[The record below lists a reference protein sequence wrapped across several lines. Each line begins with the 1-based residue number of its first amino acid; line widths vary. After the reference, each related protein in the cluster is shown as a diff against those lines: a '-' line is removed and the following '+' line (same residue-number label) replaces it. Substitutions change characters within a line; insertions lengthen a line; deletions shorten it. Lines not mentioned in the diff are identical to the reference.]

1 MFQPVYEEIRQMTI
15 AKVLDFYDHEIR
27 QLNEAARQEKY
38 DKMSLSPF
46 RFFRGSSHLFYYDVT
61 RIPLGFD
68 TPRDKPTWIQGDL
81 HFENFGVHGNAK
93 GEIIYD
99 VNDFDEGYLGS
110 YLYDLIRMAVSVRLF
125 AEEAGYDPAPAIQN
139 YVFKYLHDLKKYASG
154 KDPSDVCFTRDNTK
168 GPIKKLIKKA
178 EKKREELMG
187 ERTEIINGTRRFRAL
202 PDMEIVDD
210 ATVKAIQGAWYSY
223 IETIDTEDRR
233 TESFY
238 TIKDIVRKLDSGTA
252 SIGLERYYLLIE
264 GEGGEEDLILEM
276 KQAQTSVP
284 SLFLPVYRPEAE
296 AIHQGRRIITSQKA
310 MQAHEDPYLG
320 YLTIDGK
327 EYYVRERSP
336 YKKKLKAKHIKSQ
349 EDLENVLC
357 IQGQITAKIH
367 ARADQDAGI
376 KEKVLTHHADVEI
389 IQAIGVSD
397 TAFLEQIERWSSAYV
412 ERTKLDYQVFLEWI
426 KARKEATKT
435 IES

>member
-1 MFQPVYEEIRQMTI
+1 MFRPVYEEIRQMTI

-27 QLNEAARQEKY
+27 QLDEQSRQEKY

-125 AEEAGYDPAPAIQN
+125 AEEAGYDPTPAIRN
-139 YVFKYLHDLKKYASG
+139 YVLEYLHDLKNYALG

-187 ERTEIINGTRRFRAL
+187 ERTELVDGVRRFCTL
-202 PDMEIVDD
+202 PDMEAVDD
-210 ATVKAIQGAWYSY
+210 PTRIAIESAWSSY
-223 IETIDTEDRR
+223 IETIDAEDRR
-233 TESFY
+233 DEAFY

-252 SIGLERYYLLIE
+252 SIGLERYYILIE

-296 AIHQGRRIITSQKA
+296 TVHQGRRIITSQKA

-320 YLTIDGK
+320 YLTIGQK

-349 EDLENVLC
+349 DDLENVLC

-376 KEKVLTHHADVEI
+376 TEKILTHHADVEI

-397 TAFLEQIERWSSAYV
+397 TAFLEQIERWSEAYV
-412 ERTKLDYQVFLEWI
+412 TRTKLDYQVFLEWV
-426 KARKEATKT
+426 KTRKTN
-435 IES
+435 

>member
-68 TPRDKPTWIQGDL
+68 TPQDKPTWIQGDL

-238 TIKDIVRKLDSGTA
+238 TIKDIIRKLDSGTA

>member
-1 MFQPVYEEIRQMTI
+1 MFQSVYEEIRQMTI

-27 QLNEAARQEKY
+27 QLDEQARQEKY

-125 AEEAGYDPAPAIQN
+125 AEEAGYDPTPAIRN
-139 YVFKYLHDLKKYASG
+139 YVLEYLHDLKKYALR

-187 ERTEIINGTRRFRAL
+187 ERTELVDGVRRFCTL
-202 PDMEIVDD
+202 PDMEAVDD
-210 ATVKAIQGAWYSY
+210 ATRAAIESAWPSY

-233 TESFY
+233 EESFY

-252 SIGLERYYLLIE
+252 SIGLERYYILIE

-296 AIHQGRRIITSQKA
+296 TVHQGRRVITSQKA

-320 YLTIDGK
+320 YLTIEKK

-367 ARADQDAGI
+367 ARADQDAGLQ
-376 KEKVLTHHADVEI
+376 EKILTHHADVEI

-397 TAFLEQIERWSSAYV
+397 TAFLEQIERWSEAYV
-412 ERTKLDYQVFLEWI
+412 MRTKLDYQVFLEW
-426 KARKEATKT
+426 TKT
-435 IES
+435 WKTT

>member
-27 QLNEAARQEKY
+27 QLNETARQEKY

-68 TPRDKPTWIQGDL
+68 TPQDKPTWIQGDL

-139 YVFKYLHDLKKYASG
+139 YVLEYVHDLKKYAAG
-154 KDPSDVCFTRDNTK
+154 KDPSNVYFTRDNTK
-168 GPIKKLIKKA
+168 GPIRKLIKKA
-178 EKKREELMG
+178 EKKRDALMG
-187 ERTEIINGTRRFRAL
+187 ERTEIVNGVRRFCTL
-202 PDMEIVDD
+202 PDMEAVDS
-210 ATVKAIQGAWYSY
+210 ATRASIQSAWSSY
-223 IETIDTEDRR
+223 IETIDSDDRR
-233 TESFY
+233 EASFY
-238 TIKDIVRKLDSGTA
+238 TIKDIVRKLESGTA
-252 SIGLERYYLLIE
+252 SIGLERYYILIE
-264 GEGGEEDLILEM
+264 GAGEEEDLILEM
-276 KQAQTSVP
+276 KQAQTAVP
-284 SLFLPVYRPEAE
+284 SLFVPAYRPEAE
-296 AIHQGRRIITSQKA
+296 TIHQGRRIITSQKA

-320 YLTIDGK
+320 YLSIGKK

-376 KEKVLTHHADVEI
+376 AEKVLTHHADVEI
-389 IQAIGVSD
+389 IQAIGVSE
-397 TAFLEQIERWSSAYV
+397 TAFLEQIERWSAAYV
-412 ERTKLDYQVFLEWI
+412 ARTKLDYQVFLEWV
-426 KARKEATKT
+426 KT
-435 IES
+435 RQSI

>member
-1 MFQPVYEEIRQMTI
+1 
-15 AKVLDFYDHEIR
+15 
-27 QLNEAARQEKY
+27 
-38 DKMSLSPF
+38 
-46 RFFRGSSHLFYYDVT
+46 
-61 RIPLGFD
+61 
-68 TPRDKPTWIQGDL
+68 
-81 HFENFGVHGNAK
+81 
-93 GEIIYD
+93 
-99 VNDFDEGYLGS
+99 
-110 YLYDLIRMAVSVRLF
+110 
-125 AEEAGYDPAPAIQN
+125 
-139 YVFKYLHDLKKYASG
+139 
-154 KDPSDVCFTRDNTK
+154 
-168 GPIKKLIKKA
+168 
-178 EKKREELMG
+178 MG
-187 ERTEIINGTRRFRAL
+187 ERTELVDGVRRFCTL
-202 PDMEIVDD
+202 PDMEAVDD
-210 ATVKAIQGAWYSY
+210 ATRAAIESAWPSY

-233 TESFY
+233 EESFY

-252 SIGLERYYLLIE
+252 SIGLERYYILIE

-296 AIHQGRRIITSQKA
+296 TVHQGRRVITSQKA

-320 YLTIDGK
+320 YLTIEKK

-376 KEKVLTHHADVEI
+376 QEKILTHHADVEI

-397 TAFLEQIERWSSAYV
+397 TAFLEQIERWSEAYV
-412 ERTKLDYQVFLEWI
+412 MRTKLDYQVFLEW
-426 KARKEATKT
+426 TKT
-435 IES
+435 WKTT